1 MKYLT
6 IKNENLAF
14 SILKNYSG
22 NNPYILA
29 LKKEV
34 YVTKSINELTS
45 FQIEYIIKNHDYTPK
60 LINRMTFLA
69 DWYALKKQSVWNTE
83 FIPNKIKVKYLI
95 GETDSAY
102 HCYVQYR
109 KSIPPVSTFL
119 SKKGVLKDFMHDDY
133 HNININFNVYD
144 DISTLKDPNRKIKE
158 HQKEAIKFLV
168 SRKKCLLAD
177 DMGYG
182 KTTELIIGSLE
193 DKYDKILIIC
203 PASIKTNWKRELM
216 WYVNENEI
224 SIIEGINDKTKNEL
238 ESFLGYL
245 PNKSGKK
252 RDELLSEAKITGK
265 WKNNKYI
272 IVNFDILDEFYKI
285 PLSRSR
291 KNISDAYD
299 NSPMLQ
305 YFNDGKRLIIIDEVH
320 RLSNTSSN
328 RYKIIKDL
336 IKRSNPDGIYLA
348 TGTPITNKP
357 LNYFNVLSFLN
368 DPITNDWEYYVERYC
383 NGFKI
388 PAKGEKEKY
397 TNIFLKKV
405 KKSNFYELTNDE
417 KDNLKKFIY
426 DNAKLIWI
434 NNGSSNL
441 DELKMRTSHIY
452 LRRVKDD
459 LMGNLKKNI
468 HEIYYDLSPSQKIEY
483 EKLWD
488 EYEQSQI
495 DNDPN
500 KEINKELIE
509 GSIYRKY
516 ISDIMVPHTI
526 KLVNELLED
535 DNKVIIGCCY
545 DNELYELQNYFK
557 EKCVIYNGKMTI
569 KQKDKSE
576 KEFMTNPNVKVFIGN
591 INAAGVG
598 INLVAANKLVFNNM
612 SFVPGDNKQFEDRI
626 FRIGQKNDVDIYYQI
641 FTNTQYDNMWNIVLK
656 KAYVIDQIIKKES
669 EKK

>member
-1 MKYLT
+1 MIYNS
-6 IKNENLAF
+6 IKSKNLAF
-14 SILKNYSG
+14 SILKDYNGY
-22 NNPYILA
+22 NPYILSI
-29 LKKEV
+29 KKDV
-34 YVTKSINELTS
+34 YISKKISDLNP
-45 FQIEYIIKNHDYTPK
+45 FQVEYIIKNNSFEPK
-60 LINRMTFLA
+60 LINKMTYLA
-69 DWYALKKQSVWNTE
+69 DWYGLKKKDEWNLD
-83 FIPNKIKVKYLI
+83 FIPNKIKIIYLI
-95 GETDSAY
+95 GETESHY
-102 HCYVQYR
+102 HCSVKYR
-109 KSIPPVSTFL
+109 KSVPPANIFL
-119 SKKGVLKDFMHDDY
+119 PKKAVLKDFIYEDY
-133 HNININFNVYD
+133 HNLNIDFDKYD
-144 DISTLKDPNRKIKE
+144 NLTKIKDPNRILKE
-158 HQKEAIKFLV
+158 HQKEAVKFLV

-182 KTTELIIGSLE
+182 KTTELIVGSLE
-193 DKYDKILIIC
+193 DNYDKILIIC

-216 WYVNENEI
+216 WYVNEDDI
-224 SIIEGINDKTKNEL
+224 TIIEGINDKTKNEL
-238 ESFLGYL
+238 EVFLGYN

-265 WKNNKYI
+265 WKNNKYV

-285 PLSRSR
+285 PKSWSQ
-291 KNISDAYD
+291 KNISDAF
-299 NSPMLQ
+299 NRSPMLQ
-305 YFNDGKRLIIIDEVH
+305 YFNEGKRLIIIDEVH
-320 RLSNTSSN
+320 KLSNTSSN

-405 KKSNFYELTNDE
+405 KKKSYYELTDSE
-417 KDNLKKFIY
+417 KDDLKKFIY
-426 DNAKLIWI
+426 ENAKLIWI
-434 NNGSSNL
+434 NNGYSNL
-441 DELKMRTSHIY
+441 EELKMRTSHIY

-459 LMGNLKKNI
+459 LMNNLRKNI
-468 HEIYYDLSPSQKIEY
+468 HEIYYDLSPSQKCEY

-495 DNDPN
+495 DIDPS
-500 KEINKELIE
+500 KEVNKELIE

-516 ISDIMVPHTI
+516 ISDIMVPNTI

-545 DNELYELQNYFK
+545 DNELYELQSYYK
-557 EKCVIYNGKMTI
+557 ERCVIYNGKMTS

-641 FTNTQYDNMWNIVLK
+641 FRDTQYDTMWNIVLK
-656 KAYVIDQIIKKES
+656 KAYIIDQIIKKEDD
-669 EKK
+669 KK